1 MKGVLLKI
9 LIAVLALSPLILVT
23 GVAVGAPEASG
34 EIIHI
39 VKAGETLFALG
50 RLYGVSPWAIA
61 RVNHLPNPDLI
72 YVGQRLIIPVPQPP
86 PPPPPPRRIDR
97 GATPSTEPSPRLPPP
112 PARHPS

>member
-86 PPPPPPRRIDR
+86 PPPPPP
-97 GATPSTEPSPRLPPP
+97 
-112 PARHPS
+112 